1 MENSPKESFK
11 ARSSSKTNKNNSISV
26 DGTTRMR
33 SYKKGFNYAKNM
45 LLQSIKKDKTAEK
58 MSFATGTALAS
69 ESNEDVDEI
78 LEQLLDQLEAAQLSD
93 QMMEEY
99 TEIYLILDP
108 NNDGYIDPPKLFKA
122 LHAVGFEPTE
132 SEIMDIIDAVDIN
145 KSCHFI
151 HSKVYGL

>member
-78 LEQLLDQLEAAQLSD
+78 LEQLLDQLEAAS
-93 QMMEEY
+93 
-99 TEIYLILDP
+99 
-108 NNDGYIDPPKLFKA
+108 
-122 LHAVGFEPTE
+122 
-132 SEIMDIIDAVDIN
+132 
-145 KSCHFI
+145 
-151 HSKVYGL
+151 